1 MPIYRKLNKEE
12 LAELIGVLC
21 HEENIDSNAI
31 RTLVKDF
38 YPSTA
43 HKIICFF
50 GNEYNDETYDLKLES
65 LEVFDVDNKELA
77 RNGEGDDVADDEF
90 YSAKYNLGDIA
101 SDISENEES
110 FSYTIFMSR
119 KNQPKTLELYVQDSP

>member
-1 MPIYRKLNKEE
+1 MPTYRKLDKKELIE
-12 LAELIGVLC
+12 LANTLRYEDC
-21 HEENIDSNAI
+21 IDSDTI

-65 LEVFDVDNKELA
+65 LEVFDIDNKELA
-77 RNGEGDDVADDEF
+77 RNGEGEDVADDKF
-90 YSAKYNLGDIA
+90 
-101 SDISENEES
+101 
-110 FSYTIFMSR
+110 
-119 KNQPKTLELYVQDSP
+119 